1 MSNKNIAI
9 SAVILFSI
17 ATFVTLLAE
26 AYMTLQGINP
36 VAVIAAIT
44 VALIGIVWFKKTAKP

>member
-9 SAVILFSI
+9 CAVIVVSI
-17 ATFVTLLAE
+17 ITFVTLLAE
-26 AYMTLQGINP
+26 TYMRLQGINT

-44 VALIGIVWFKKTAKP
+44 VAIIGIAWFKKTNG